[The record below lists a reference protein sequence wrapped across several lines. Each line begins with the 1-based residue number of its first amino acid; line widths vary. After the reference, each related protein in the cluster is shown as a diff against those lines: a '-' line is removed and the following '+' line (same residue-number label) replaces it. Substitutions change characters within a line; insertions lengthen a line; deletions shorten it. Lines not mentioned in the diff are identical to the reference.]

1 MHGNSDFCSQPGE
14 VIGPQVGEMKID
26 RDAAA
31 NISDEQWETMVTVM
45 LSLDL
50 RTVDNAEAFLEFA
63 SRICEYEGVT
73 ERVERLNAKIQ
84 EMGDLFG
91 CHRSTVLA

>member
-1 MHGNSDFCSQPGE
+1 
-14 VIGPQVGEMKID
+14 MKID

-63 SRICEYEGVT
+63 NRIHDREGAT
-73 ERVERLNAKIQ
+73 ERVERLSAKID
-84 EMGDLFG
+84 EIGDSLG
-91 CHRSTVLA
+91 CYKNTNMQ